1 MNPWY
6 VFDTSSVDLV
16 GLDAVVLKNYLLL
29 HIKSLANDRNS
40 LKHLLRDF
48 YIITLFTQLKN
59 TTNIM
64 MTMACKYLL

>member
-29 HIKSLANDRNS
+29 HIKSLANDMKSFKTS
-40 LKHLLRDF
+40 LKRFLYHHYF
-48 YIITLFTQLKN
+48 YSIEEYY
-59 TTNIM
+59 
-64 MTMACKYLL
+64 KYNDDKVM